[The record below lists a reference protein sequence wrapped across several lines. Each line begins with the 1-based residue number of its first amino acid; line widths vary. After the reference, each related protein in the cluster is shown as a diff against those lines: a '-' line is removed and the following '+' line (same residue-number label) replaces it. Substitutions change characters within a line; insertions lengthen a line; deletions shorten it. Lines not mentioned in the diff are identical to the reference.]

1 MTQNTQTLRIKR
13 FEGRVYNT
21 RVRELVDAGQR
32 NDTGFADAWPG
43 GRFVEVRA
51 TSLIEA
57 MRILRRDYPED
68 AGFKVSDLIEVYDP
82 YAP

>member
-1 MTQNTQTLRIKR
+1 MRKFYSENFIKR
-13 FEGRVYNT
+13 FEERVYNKH
-21 RVRELVDAGQR
+21 VRELVDAGER
-32 NDTGFADAWPG
+32 NNTGFADAWAE

-57 MRILRRDYPED
+57 IRLLERDYPKD

>member
-1 MTQNTQTLRIKR
+1 LYENKRKIRIKH
-13 FEGRVYNT
+13 FEGRVHNE
-21 RVRELVDAGQR
+21 RVRELVDTGQP
-32 NDTGFADAWPG
+32 NNTGFADAWAE

-57 MRILRRDYPED
+57 MRLLERDYPED

-82 YAP
+82 YVP